1 MLVRSSIIPP
11 CCKSRGCAANKSWGI
26 WEYNSFG
33 RPKSSHYCFGLRPRG
48 KQGFNSFLL
57 TETCFKT
64 WIKTLLVLQRYN
76 GPAKVLIYSYW
87 HLVDRCRHDVCC
99 KHIEKNVTNNLILL
113 EKNWLRLSRSL
124 VFLFW
129 FFLLFCPFLFIC
141 IFSNENTHTVCGF
154 WRCTTLA
161 QARKLLNVL
170 IFMVG
175 PERFLSLMFW
185 TLQRD

>member
-1 MLVRSSIIPP
+1 MLFRSSIIPS

-76 GPAKVLIYSYW
+76 GPAKVLIYTYW

-99 KHIEKNVTNNLILL
+99 KHIEKNVTKNLILL

-129 FFLLFCPFLFIC
+129 FFYCFVHFCLSVYSVMKIHILSADF
-141 IFSNENTHTVCGF
+141 EG
-154 WRCTTLA
+154 
-161 QARKLLNVL
+161 VL
-170 IFMVG
+170 
-175 PERFLSLMFW
+175 R
-185 TLQRD
+185 